1 MKKIRFLLFF
11 VVLGFAVLT
20 VTGVISDTQKLNKRE
35 RRAQI
40 NWKIDNQG
48 YWRKLIAEGLVMGNP
63 DVKVAPAVYTGSEI
77 RAHASI
83 TENSPDVPVV
93 DEGSSTQS
101 ENSIFVDR
109 NAEDIALNS
118 NNSTSPTG
126 PPSYGAD
133 YLYTFDFAET
143 WDGSIYG
150 PGGNN
155 SGDPAACIDNNGRWF
170 VGFISNS
177 GQAVSYS
184 DDQGQNWTRVQVA
197 PKPGNGFNDMADKN
211 HLWVDTKQGSPYEN
225 YVYDA
230 WTDFGGPYDN
240 KVVFKRS
247 TDGGVTWDAKI
258 PLSAGVNAGSHSQG
272 VNLSSGPNGEV
283 YAAFAVYDGGA
294 LTERAIGFCK
304 SLDGGATFEPAFR
317 AIDNIHGIRA
327 DGVPQNMRTASF
339 PVMDVDISGGTYD
352 GNIYIV
358 WPNRGVP
365 GVNVG
370 PDIDV
375 YMIRS
380 TDGGNTWDDPIR
392 VNQDPIGQGKVHYQ
406 PWLSVDPANGVISV
420 IFYDNRNTASANM
433 AEAWVATSSNGGET
447 WEDFKV
453 SDVSFTPSPIPG
465 MASGYFGD
473 YLGISSY
480 NGHVYPTW
488 TDNRSGHAM
497 TYVSPF
503 ITIVV
508 NAPYALTAD
517 MSQETGVCNLSWS
530 HNQGTGFKYYKVFRD
545 TTFLDTTTNL
555 TFVDTVPDYAYVTY
569 KVTAFYGEGNESV
582 PAEVKTQYG
591 SSQAVFTPD
600 TVVKNMRLNSVGD
613 ELMKI
618 GNKGTLYLTY
628 SLSPFF
634 RSGNTAEHE
643 YAMAKGGGD
652 EFIHRVELSN
662 LSNGSGADNYSN
674 FTNLPVSLRS
684 GKDYT
689 ISVRNGNPYPGDRCA
704 VWIDWDN
711 NGEFDESVISL
722 VSDDEGRLFTGT
734 INAPKGIDQDNVRM
748 RIRLAGPDDAMA
760 PEGETKYGEVED
772 YTLFIVSWLDVNPD
786 KDTVAVGD
794 STMVTLTFDNTNMNT
809 GTYETDL
816 TFKISDLGNTS
827 KKVHVIMNVTDL
839 EVTASASENE
849 VCEGGEVQLFA
860 NTTGGSGNFNYQWHS
875 IPEGFTSVEQ
885 NPVLTPDETRD
896 YIVEVIDGMVSMFDT
911 VTVNVL
917 PKPEVNIGE
926 DAVICGEGS
935 IELNAGNEG
944 AAYLWSTGETSQTIT
959 VQEAAGSGVKTV
971 WVEVTNESGCSNA
984 DTIEIDFAAL
994 PVVELGN
1001 DTSFCAQDGSYI
1013 VLDAGNEGA
1022 AYSWSTGD
1030 TDQTLTVDT
1039 LTLGYGSHDISV
1051 EVTDDKGCMGTDE
1064 VTVELK
1070 NCTGIGEN
1078 SAGVSVEVYPNPNNG
1093 IFTLELNSLHSD
1105 KVNIKIVSINGS
1117 VVFEQN
1123 NVTVNGNHRQ
1133 SINLNGFSKGVYNIF
1148 VSGDDYKLYKKVVV
1162 R

>member
-1 MKKIRFLLFF
+1 MKKFRFLLFF
-11 VVLGFAVLT
+11 VVLGIAAFT
-20 VTGVISDTQKLNKRE
+20 VTSVVSDTQKLNKRE
-35 RRAQI
+35 RRAKI

-118 NNSTSPTG
+118 NNSTSPSG

-170 VGFISNS
+170 VGFINNS

-197 PKPGNGFNDMADKN
+197 PKPGSGFNDMADKN

-225 YVYDA
+225 YLYDA

-240 KVVFKRS
+240 KIVFQRS

-465 MASGYFGD
+465 
-473 YLGISSY
+473 
-480 NGHVYPTW
+480 
-488 TDNRSGHAM
+488 
-497 TYVSPF
+497 
-503 ITIVV
+503 
-508 NAPYALTAD
+508 
-517 MSQETGVCNLSWS
+517 
-530 HNQGTGFKYYKVFRD
+530 
-545 TTFLDTTTNL
+545 
-555 TFVDTVPDYAYVTY
+555 
-569 KVTAFYGEGNESV
+569 
-582 PAEVKTQYG
+582 
-591 SSQAVFTPD
+591 
-600 TVVKNMRLNSVGD
+600 
-613 ELMKI
+613 
-618 GNKGTLYLTY
+618 
-628 SLSPFF
+628 
-634 RSGNTAEHE
+634 
-643 YAMAKGGGD
+643 
-652 EFIHRVELSN
+652 
-662 LSNGSGADNYSN
+662 
-674 FTNLPVSLRS
+674 
-684 GKDYT
+684 
-689 ISVRNGNPYPGDRCA
+689 
-704 VWIDWDN
+704 
-711 NGEFDESVISL
+711 
-722 VSDDEGRLFTGT
+722 
-734 INAPKGIDQDNVRM
+734 
-748 RIRLAGPDDAMA
+748 
-760 PEGETKYGEVED
+760 
-772 YTLFIVSWLDVNPD
+772 
-786 KDTVAVGD
+786 
-794 STMVTLTFDNTNMNT
+794 
-809 GTYETDL
+809 
-816 TFKISDLGNTS
+816 
-827 KKVHVIMNVTDL
+827 
-839 EVTASASENE
+839 
-849 VCEGGEVQLFA
+849 
-860 NTTGGSGNFNYQWHS
+860 
-875 IPEGFTSVEQ
+875 
-885 NPVLTPDETRD
+885 
-896 YIVEVIDGMVSMFDT
+896 
-911 VTVNVL
+911 
-917 PKPEVNIGE
+917 
-926 DAVICGEGS
+926 
-935 IELNAGNEG
+935 
-944 AAYLWSTGETSQTIT
+944 
-959 VQEAAGSGVKTV
+959 
-971 WVEVTNESGCSNA
+971 
-984 DTIEIDFAAL
+984 
-994 PVVELGN
+994 
-1001 DTSFCAQDGSYI
+1001 
-1013 VLDAGNEGA
+1013 
-1022 AYSWSTGD
+1022 
-1030 TDQTLTVDT
+1030 
-1039 LTLGYGSHDISV
+1039 
-1051 EVTDDKGCMGTDE
+1051 
-1064 VTVELK
+1064 
-1070 NCTGIGEN
+1070 
-1078 SAGVSVEVYPNPNNG
+1078 
-1093 IFTLELNSLHSD
+1093 
-1105 KVNIKIVSINGS
+1105 
-1117 VVFEQN
+1117 
-1123 NVTVNGNHRQ
+1123 
-1133 SINLNGFSKGVYNIF
+1133 
-1148 VSGDDYKLYKKVVV
+1148 
-1162 R
+1162 